1 MSNTPV
7 DSTESPADR
16 CNEVSG
22 RVAPVVDRDRCEGK
36 ADCVR
41 VCPFNVFE
49 IGTLSKAQRR
59 ELSLVGRL
67 KAWAHDGKQ
76 AFIVNPLDCH
86 ACQLCVDTCPE
97 RALRLAP
104 IDAAAERIR

>member
-1 MSNTPV
+1 MPTTSTP
-7 DSTESPADR
+7 PGR
-16 CNEVSG
+16 CNDVPG

-49 IGTLSKAQRR
+49 IGTLSNAQRK
-59 ELSLVGRL
+59 ELSLFGRL

-86 ACQLCVDTCPE
+86 ACRLCVDACPE
-97 RALRLAP
+97 HALHLAP
-104 IDAAAERIR
+104 ITTVEAMR